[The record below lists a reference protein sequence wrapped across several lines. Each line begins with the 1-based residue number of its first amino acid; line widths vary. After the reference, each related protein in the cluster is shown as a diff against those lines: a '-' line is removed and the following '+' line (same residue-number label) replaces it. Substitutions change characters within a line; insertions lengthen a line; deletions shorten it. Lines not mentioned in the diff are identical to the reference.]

1 MIAFSIDGA
10 TDVTRRYVR
19 NAATHGRERARA
31 PEPVLMWI
39 TNEIRRQRRENM
51 LKEERMRLIMED
63 EREDKELR
71 NYVVQALAA
80 SIGTMLPTS
89 PTSVEQQAVSGQV
102 PRGQESKATTRRNG
116 AEVWRQA
123 VADNEG
129 GAPADQH
136 QSPRERH

>member
-10 TDVTRRYVR
+10 TDVTRRYIR
-19 NAATHGRERARA
+19 NAAIHGKERTRA

-51 LKEERMRLIMED
+51 PKEERMRLIVED

-89 PTSVEQQAVSGQV
+89 PTSANVTAAPASGDEAKV
-102 PRGQESKATTRRNG
+102 PARRNG
-116 AEVWRQA
+116 AEQWRQA
-123 VADNEG
+123 RGEDNPG
-129 GAPADQH
+129 SPADQP
-136 QSPRERH
+136 PREGH